1 MKTVEI
7 LIKILKYSWMCLAF
21 LFCFSFV
28 QAQNNLKIMSYNI
41 RIAKPPSKGW
51 SDAEIDST
59 AAVINRYKPALV
71 ALQEVDAYTE
81 RSGTGMNQARELGRL
96 TDMNFHFA
104 KAVDRSNG
112 DYGVAVLS
120 KMPVE
125 HAHSFRLKTTDSINY
140 EYRACA
146 VAGVNYLGNNILFAS
161 VHLDHL
167 NDDVRRGQWEQLKDY
182 LSYYQGLPIII
193 GGDLNTGA
201 GSELLEIIENDGWT
215 IFPADKSV
223 KTFSTE
229 NPRVLLDYFL
239 FSKEAVKLFKTFDF
253 SVISEEKYASDH
265 FPIIM
270 DLVRK

>member
-1 MKTVEI
+1 MKKVKIFSIVVKSGWLCLI
-7 LIKILKYSWMCLAF
+7 LLINI
-21 LFCFSFV
+21 SFV

-59 AAVINRYKPALV
+59 AAVINRHKPALV
-71 ALQEVDAYTE
+71 ALQEVDVYTE
-81 RSGTGMNQARELGRL
+81 RSGTGANQARELGRL
-96 TDMNFHFA
+96 TGMNFHFS

-125 HAHSFRLKTTDSINY
+125 HAHSFRLKTADSIKY

-146 VAGVNYLGNNILFAS
+146 VVGVNYHGNNFLFAS

-167 NDDVRRGQWEQLKDY
+167 SHDVRKGQWEQLKDY

-201 GSELLEIIENDGWT
+201 GSELLEIIEKDGW
-215 IFPADKSV
+215 
-223 KTFSTE
+223 
-229 NPRVLLDYFL
+229 
-239 FSKEAVKLFKTFDF
+239 
-253 SVISEEKYASDH
+253 
-265 FPIIM
+265 
-270 DLVRK
+270 